1 MNKKQLRIDIISDV
15 VCPWCAIGFLRL
27 SKALDELSDEFEP
40 DLHWHAFELNPNLP
54 EGGQDLTEHFA
65 LKYGMSEEQAIAFGR
80 KLSKLG
86 KALGFDFN
94 NYAQMRIYNT
104 FKAHQ
109 LLTWAKR
116 LARQTELER
125 ELFAAY
131 FTEQQA
137 VDQTDVLLGAAR
149 RAGLDSGQAIEVL
162 ESGSYADAAK
172 RNAAFWVGQG
182 IHAVPA
188 FVIDDRSLISGAQDI
203 DSFKAQIMCPQPG
216 AKETALA

>member
-1 MNKKQLRIDIISDV
+1 MSKKRLRIDIVSDL
-15 VCPWCAIGFLRL
+15 VCPWCVIGFLRL
-27 SKALDELSDEFEP
+27 SKALEKLSDRLWP

-54 EGGQDLTEHFA
+54 EGGQDLKEYFA
-65 LKYGMSEEQAIAFGR
+65 LKYGMSEDQTLALSR

-86 KALGFDFN
+86 SELGFDFN

-109 LLTWAKR
+109 LLTWAKD

-131 FTEQQA
+131 FTEQKA
-137 VDQTDVLLGAAR
+137 VDRTDVLLDAAS
-149 RAGLDSGQAIEVL
+149 RAGLDPGKAKYVL
-162 ESGSYADAAK
+162 KSGSYADAAK
-172 RNAAFWVGQG
+172 RNAVFWASRG

-188 FVIDDRSLISGAQDI
+188 FILDDRSLISGAQEI
-203 DSFKAQIMCPQPG
+203 DSLKAQILGLQQG
-216 AKETALA
+216 A